1 MFIFRRINEK
11 SWGHIWKSVSLLVIQ
26 MAIRVGSSI
35 ILKQRR
41 SLLVKGLTLM
51 NDTLMALFQNL
62 EILERVH
69 IFRSIH
75 QDQLLKMMEMNKSL

>member
-11 SWGHIWKSVSLLVIQ
+11 SWVHIWKSVSLLVIQ
-26 MAIRVGSSI
+26 MAIRVESSI

-41 SLLVKGLTLM
+41 SLVKGLTLM

-69 IFRSIH
+69 ILRSIH